1 MSAIPLRPKT
11 PCTQA
16 AASRACG
23 PVSIVLLVG
32 ICASLLLFSRV
43 RNWEKENAKK
53 EFEQRVTP
61 YAQTLEKTLS
71 DYTGALHFLGDHF
84 DHTEFVSRESFSG
97 IVGSMM
103 PRYPG
108 IQTFGWDPLVTDAE
122 RSDYVQRARDQ
133 GYPSFDFMERIV
145 GGELVPAAKRDEYVV
160 VYYLHPLEGNEA
172 AFGYDIASDLVRRE
186 GIAKAFSTGQI
197 TVTAPIRLVQESE
210 DQFGVL
216 MLRPVYKSGAV
227 PPTPEERLTDRKGL
241 VVEVLRVGSAVNTAL
256 ANFDA
261 KKLSLT
267 LTDMTAPP
275 GKQYLFH
282 LPPHREKTAVI
293 HAEKA
298 DEAGLYFTYCF
309 SFCDRE
315 YQVVIRPTEAYFSAQ
330 PISPAIVY
338 LVGCLLIVLLLSLY
352 LLGRFQHL
360 ADAKELLQRDGS
372 GI

>member
-1 MSAIPLRPKT
+1 MPGEKAVVLVEA
-11 PCTQA
+11 QA
-16 AASRACG
+16 PILGVFGQA
-23 PVSIVLLVG
+23 VLM
-32 ICASLLLFSRV
+32 RH
-43 RNWEKENAKK
+43 
-53 EFEQRVTP
+53 P
-61 YAQTLEKTLS
+61 YP
-71 DYTGALHFLGDHF
+71 
-84 DHTEFVSRESFSG
+84 
-97 IVGSMM
+97 VGS
-103 PRYPG
+103 
-108 IQTFGWDPLVTDAE
+108 FG
-122 RSDYVQRARDQ
+122 
-133 GYPSFDFMERIV
+133 GGRI
-145 GGELVPAAKRDEYVV
+145 
-160 VYYLHPLEGNEA
+160 
-172 AFGYDIASDLVRRE
+172 I
-186 GIAKAFSTGQI
+186 
-197 TVTAPIRLVQESE
+197 
-210 DQFGVL
+210 GVC
-216 MLRPVYKSGAV
+216 
-227 PPTPEERLTDRKGL
+227 
-241 VVEVLRVGSAVNTAL
+241 
-256 ANFDA
+256 NFDA